1 MKEWMELVDSIV
13 ALLLEE
19 ISQYISVVTREKYEN
34 NIESV
39 RSISN
44 CCVYR
49 QNLHRVRLEF
59 MD

>member
-1 MKEWMELVDSIV
+1 MEIVGSIV

-59 MD
+59 ME